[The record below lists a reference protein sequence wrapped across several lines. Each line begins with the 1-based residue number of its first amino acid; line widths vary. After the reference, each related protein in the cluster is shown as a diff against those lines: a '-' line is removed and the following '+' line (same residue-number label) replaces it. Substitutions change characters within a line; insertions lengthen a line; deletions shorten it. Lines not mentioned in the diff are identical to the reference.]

1 MKTKK
6 EIESLL
12 KSYETRR
19 ANINREFSSH
29 KIVTVSSYSDYLEKD
44 RMYAARIQTCK
55 VILK

>member
-12 KSYETRR
+12 KSYETRL
-19 ANINREFSSH
+19 ANIEREFMS
-29 KIVTVSSYSDYLEKD
+29 KGYGYDDYWTKTREY
-44 RMYAARIQTCK
+44 RARIQTCK

>member
-12 KSYETRR
+12 KSYETRL
-19 ANINREFSSH
+19 ANIERQHLFASH
-29 KIVTVSSYSDYLEKD
+29 GSYDDYFIKTKEY
-44 RMYAARIQTCK
+44 RARIQTCK

>member
-12 KSYETRR
+12 KSYETRLD
-19 ANINREFSSH
+19 NIEREFISKGSH
-29 KIVTVSSYSDYLEKD
+29 IGYDDYWTKTREY
-44 RMYAARIQTCK
+44 RARIQTCK

>member
-19 ANINREFSSH
+19 SNIHREFMSH
-29 KIVTVSSYSDYLEKD
+29 KNGTISSYNDYLEKD
-44 RMYAARIQTCK
+44 RIYAARIQTCK